1 MMDNKNNQFQGNE
14 LMNKELIEP
23 MIFDER
29 ARKQPSPNSQFIKP
43 MDFDVRTKSTEEKI
57 YIILYEVNI
66 ESNDNFDQEIF
77 GHIYSVCVGRTEAYL
92 DIKNKLR
99 SGALDIDVH
108 RSRIITE
115 TKQTETESGDRKYYM
130 LPYNECLSVYSFCIT
145 VQDYY
150 EDDGFDIEDYNN
162 SDVPEHDDEAL
173 RSHPMYMTEEQMN
186 YSKMIEASMK
196 RDKFLMDMIHEQ
208 MSSGNENNI

>member
-66 ESNDNFDQEIF
+66 EGNDNFDQEIF

-99 SGALDIDVH
+99 SGGLDIDVH

-173 RSHPMYMTEEQMN
+173 RSHLMYMTEEQMN